1 MHEKESNKL
10 GVSWCCGN
18 YCWLAFVLWCGYCS
32 VSFQSFELRHWCPQ
46 HQETTNKLPHHH
58 IISMLR
64 LLSTIWLLT
73 NQCVKNHS
81 VMTKT
86 HVEGQNEI
94 QDKMV
99 STCVDSQ
106 FPLYL
111 RPIITLYD
119 HKQSGLGNKR
129 KRESSNVKT
138 ITRTSCCLAINTYIQ
153 WHMNRSGCHTF
164 LR

>member
-1 MHEKESNKL
+1 
-10 GVSWCCGN
+10 
-18 YCWLAFVLWCGYCS
+18 
-32 VSFQSFELRHWCPQ
+32 
-46 HQETTNKLPHHH
+46 
-58 IISMLR
+58 MLR
-64 LLSTIWLLT
+64 LLLTIWLLT

-111 RPIITLYD
+111 RPIITLHD
-119 HKQSGLGNKR
+119 HKQSGLGNK
-129 KRESSNVKT
+129 
-138 ITRTSCCLAINTYIQ
+138 
-153 WHMNRSGCHTF
+153 
-164 LR
+164 

>member
-1 MHEKESNKL
+1 
-10 GVSWCCGN
+10 
-18 YCWLAFVLWCGYCS
+18 
-32 VSFQSFELRHWCPQ
+32 
-46 HQETTNKLPHHH
+46 
-58 IISMLR
+58 
-64 LLSTIWLLT
+64 
-73 NQCVKNHS
+73 
-81 VMTKT
+81 MTKT

-111 RPIITLYD
+111 RPIITLHD

-129 KRESSNVKT
+129 KRESSKVKT
-138 ITRTSCCLAINTYIQ
+138 ITRISCCPAINTSIQ
-153 WHMNRSGCHTF
+153 WHMNRSGCRTL